1 MWSIYDYRNVI
12 SDQTYNDSFHQ
23 KINSIQYDAALAIT
37 STIRGTY
44 REKLYQELG
53 VESLRKKW

>member
-23 KINSIQYDAALAIT
+23 KMESIHYNAAIDIAIAIGST
-37 STIRGTY
+37 S
-44 REKLYQELG
+44 REKPYQELG
-53 VESLRKKW
+53 

>member
-12 SDQTYNDSFHQ
+12 LDQTYNDSFHQ
-23 KINSIQYDAALAIT
+23 KINSIQYDAALTIT

>member
-12 SDQTYNDSFHQ
+12 LDQTYNDSFHQ

-53 VESLRKKW
+53 LESLRKKR